1 MRYSAKDSGAG
12 FAGRFQGSDAMTRQQ
27 LTATNSCQGNGEEA
41 AIANLQGCGS
51 LDRSGLPLVSSKDD
65 NSEWMLQRCK
75 LGPDLPVFCTTCASL
90 PDCLAELMCLAT
102 ESDQVIVANTDSEG
116 RVQEQVRCFSHDGAA
131 YSWDDWP
138 DWQELVLRIAQ
149 QQIGSGSGKACSA
162 AELGLS
168 LPGALLAFTL
178 DLSRQDRLVF
188 CLLRLPGRPAFTA
201 KEAAI
206 LSRLARLWQ
215 ETSDLDENQLF
226 VQVRL
231 LTQVAQ
237 YAGSQK
243 DLQRTLQ
250 FALRELSRYLPGTFA
265 TIWTLQTAP
274 PARLQLAACGDLLT
288 SASKKRSDSFWL
300 RWQSLP
306 TELALENTALAPV
319 VNERRILYVDNL
331 SAHSSTELQNWGKLG
346 FAVGVALPLLAGS
359 ETVGVLVLLSTR
371 TAGFTRVQIQL
382 AHTVAD
388 LLGPMIHG
396 LQLTERLRQ
405 AYEQLQ
411 KLQQQLVNAEKMR
424 ALGEMASGMAHDF
437 NNALCG
443 TLGFLELA
451 LKDPQLPPH
460 IGEVLR
466 MAHTCALDAAS
477 TVRRVQDFTRWDRGL
492 QAAELLLVNDL
503 VRQVVELTRPRWH
516 NAAGASGQSIEVQLD
531 LQAQHP
537 VLANATELREVL
549 TNLIFNAVDAMP
561 QGGRITIATAS
572 DAQAVTIRVSD
583 TGLGMSPEVRQRLF
597 EPFFTTKKERGTGLG
612 LSISYA
618 IVKRH
623 GGEITVESEPGRGST
638 FTIRLP
644 LPREVSVQANRDA
657 FRPVPA
663 VSQTMRVLVVDD
675 EPHVLTFLRQC
686 LLHLGHSPD
695 AFSDAEQALAQ
706 LERKH
711 YDLVITDFGMPK
723 LNGQQVAELVSQ
735 HNPDIPVILLT
746 GWGEQVQHGKALPSN
761 ICHVLAKPITIEQ
774 LKQTLLHLQQNRK

>member
-1 MRYSAKDSGAG
+1 
-12 FAGRFQGSDAMTRQQ
+12 MTREQ

-65 NSEWMLQRCK
+65 DSKSILQRCK
-75 LGPDLPVFCTTCASL
+75 LSPDLPVFCTTCASL
-90 PDCLAELMCLAT
+90 PDCLVELMCLAT
-102 ESDQVIVANTDSEG
+102 ESDQVIVASTDSEG
-116 RVQEQVRCFSHDGAA
+116 RVQEQVRYFSHDGAT
-131 YSWDDWP
+131 SCWDDWP
-138 DWQELVLRIAQ
+138 DWQELVLRIVQ

-382 AHTVAD
+382 AQTVAD
-388 LLGPMIHG
+388 LLGPIMNCMQ
-396 LQLTERLRQ
+396 LMQQLTR

-411 KLQQQLVNAEKMR
+411 KLQQQLANAEKMR

-466 MAHTCALDAAS
+466 MAHTCALDAAA

-492 QAAELLLVNDL
+492 QAAELLMVNDL

-657 FRPVPA
+657 FQPVPA

-723 LNGQQVAELVSQ
+723 LNGQQVAELVSR

-746 GWGEQVQHGKALPSN
+746 GWGEQVQHGKALSSN

>member
-1 MRYSAKDSGAG
+1 
-12 FAGRFQGSDAMTRQQ
+12 MTRQQ
-27 LTATNSCQGNGEEA
+27 LTTINWCQGNGEGA
-41 AIANLQGCGS
+41 VIADLQSCTA
-51 LDRSGLPLVSSKDD
+51 LDWSGL
-65 NSEWMLQRCK
+65 NSCSLNNSDSGKTEWNCLSDPEGSRFS
-75 LGPDLPVFCTTCASL
+75 LGCARLPN
-90 PDCLAELMCLAT
+90 CLAKLMCLAT
-102 ESDQVIVANTDSEG
+102 ESDQVIVASVDSEG
-116 RVQEQVRCFSHDGAA
+116 RLQIQFRYLSRNGVTSC
-131 YSWDDWP
+131 WDDWP
-138 DWQELVLRIAQ
+138 DWQELVQ
-149 QQIGSGSGKACSA
+149 QIVQKQIGSVPGKACSA

-168 LPGALLAFTL
+168 LPGSLLAFAPN
-178 DLSRQDRLVF
+178 RDREGRSLF
-188 CLLRLPGRPAFTA
+188 CLLRLPGRPAFTD
-201 KEAAI
+201 KEAVI
-206 LSRLARLWQ
+206 LSLLAKLWQ
-215 ETSDLDENQLF
+215 DTIEWDENQLL

-243 DLQRTLQ
+243 DLHRTLQ
-250 FALRELSRYLPGTFA
+250 FALGELSRYLPGTLA
-265 TIWTLQTAP
+265 TIWTLQTTP
-274 PARLQLAACGDLLT
+274 VARLQLAACGDLLT
-288 SASKKRSDSFWL
+288 SASKKRSDSFWA
-300 RWQSLP
+300 RWRSLP
-306 TELALENTALAPV
+306 TELALENTALASV
-319 VNERRILYVDNL
+319 INERRILYVENL

-346 FAVGVALPLLAGS
+346 FAVGVALPLMAGS

-382 AHTVAD
+382 AQAVAD
-388 LLGPMIHG
+388 LLGPMIHC

-411 KLQQQLVNAEKMR
+411 KLQQQLANAEKMR

-443 TLGFLELA
+443 TLGFVELA

-460 IGEVLR
+460 IAEVLR
-466 MAHTCALDAAS
+466 MAHTCALDAAA

-492 QAAELLLVNDL
+492 QAAELLMVNDL
-503 VRQVVELTRPRWH
+503 VRQVVEITRPRWR
-516 NAAGASGQSIEVQLD
+516 NAAGVNGEPIEVQLD

-537 VLANATELREVL
+537 VVANATELREVL

-572 DAQAVTIRVSD
+572 DAQAVIVRVSD
-583 TGLGMSPEVRQRLF
+583 TGLGMSPEVRQRIF

-618 IVKRH
+618 IIKRH

-644 LPREVSVQANRDA
+644 LPREISVQANRDA
-657 FRPVPA
+657 SQPA
-663 VSQTMRVLVVDD
+663 PALSQTMRVLVVDD

-686 LLHLGHSPD
+686 LLHLGHTPD

-706 LERKH
+706 LERNR

-723 LNGQQVAELVSQ
+723 LNGQQVAELVSR
-735 HNPDIPVILLT
+735 HNPNLPVILLT
-746 GWGEQVQHGKALPSN
+746 GWGEHVHHGKTLSSN
-761 ICHVLAKPITIEQ
+761 ICHVLAKPVTIEQ